1 MMKIG
6 KRHTSKEKK
15 KGNYKM
21 ANEKIKTC
29 EEYVLNILA
38 KKEEELKVLET
49 KATELASKL
58 DLCNESL
65 QKIIGLVKE
74 MAQHL
79 YIKQGTESNYEC
91 MYSDENFIG
100 LLNRDLRADLQDQFV
115 VSLIRLAECVG
126 IDLYT
131 PVEREKE

>member
-1 MMKIG
+1 
-6 KRHTSKEKK
+6 
-15 KGNYKM
+15 M

-38 KKEEELKVLET
+38 KKEEELKELET

-58 DLCNESL
+58 ELCNESL
-65 QKIIGLVKE
+65 QKVVGLVKE

-79 YIKQGTESNYEC
+79 VIKSGEGKYDYLYADDTFVGLIDESE
-91 MYSDENFIG
+91 
-100 LLNRDLRADLQDQFV
+100 RADTQDKFV

-126 IDLYT
+126 IDLHT
-131 PVEREKE
+131 PVEREE